1 MKGHDN
7 KDVELLRRFAKD
19 PEYFVFKMWGLT
31 RQTVR
36 PECRAEVASAIR
48 ELRLSDIRASH
59 FVPMG
64 REELRAGKH
73 FTWQQFVILTAV
85 RLGVER
91 KAPRWISVASG
102 HGIGKS
108 ATMSWL
114 LLWFLMCHLDAQVS
128 CTAPT
133 SNQMHDVLWKEVALW
148 IGRMPPEVAT
158 VYEWSADYVRMAE
171 RAKTWFARAR
181 TASKENSEALAGV
194 HGEHVMLMADEAS
207 GVADEIYRSA
217 AGALTGPNVFFLMFS
232 NWTRLT
238 GHFHESQT
246 VDAKS
251 YQSLVF
257 DSSESPIVDRSF
269 VDSIVRKHGV
279 ESDEYRIRVAG
290 TGPKAE
296 GVDAMGY
303 VPLLEESDLRE
314 ASDDRVAGRVS
325 YGIDPSGEG
334 SDPAAGVVRDMF
346 KAKVEHLD
354 EVSSPKDIARTAVDT
369 VKKYGVD
376 PQDCAYDNFGVGAD
390 VGKEVALF
398 DPKRPIDMAGV
409 NSGTEAE
416 DPDRFFNKRAELF
429 WRVREWVK
437 AGGSFVDLDR
447 WKDELMA
454 LRFRRTEGSRAR
466 IQVMDKRTMRKLG
479 LNHGRSPNRVD
490 ALALTFNR
498 KEQAQGA
505 PPVAYRQSAYQPISE
520 YEG

>member
-1 MKGHDN
+1 MPSPKTD
-7 KDVELLRRFAKD
+7 KELMARFQED

-31 RQTVR
+31 RQPILPGR
-36 PECRAEVASAIR
+36 RDEVAKAIR
-48 ELRLSDIRASH
+48 ECRLKDIRASD

-64 REELRAGKH
+64 REELKAGKH
-73 FTWQQFVILTAV
+73 FTWQQFVILAAV
-85 RLGVER
+85 RLGIAR

-148 IGRMPPEVAT
+148 IGRMPKEVSAL
-158 VYEWSADYVRMAE
+158 YEWSADYVRIVE
-171 RAKTWFARAR
+171 RPKTWFARAR

-246 VDAKS
+246 VDAGS
-251 YQSLVF
+251 YQALTF
-257 DSSESPIVDRSF
+257 DSSQSPIVDPSF
-269 VDSIVRKHGV
+269 VGSIVRKHGAD
-279 ESDEYRIRVAG
+279 SDEYRIRVAG

-296 GVDAMGY
+296 GVDAQGY
-303 VPLLEESDLRE
+303 VPLLEEADLRE
-314 ASDDRVAGRVS
+314 AADARVAGRVS

-334 SDPAAGVVRDMF
+334 SDPAAGVVRDAF

-354 EVSSPKDIARTAVDT
+354 EISSPKDIARLAVDT
-369 VKKYGVD
+369 VRKYGID
-376 PQDCAYDNFGVGAD
+376 PKDCAYDNFGIGAD

-398 DPKRPIDMAGV
+398 DPAKPIDMSGV
-409 NSGTEAE
+409 NVGVEAE
-416 DPDRFFNKRAELF
+416 DANRFFNRRAELF

-437 AGGSFVDLDR
+437 AGGSFVDLDK

-479 LNHGRSPNRVD
+479 LNHGKSPNRVD

-498 KEQAQGA
+498 IDQAQGV
-505 PPVAYRQSAYQPISE
+505 PSEPYRQPAYEPISV

>member
-1 MKGHDN
+1 MPSPKTD
-7 KDVELLRRFAKD
+7 KELMARFQKD

-31 RQTVR
+31 RQPVL
-36 PECRAEVASAIR
+36 PECREEVAKAVKES
-48 ELRLSDIRASH
+48 RLKDIHAGQ

-64 REELRAGKH
+64 REALRAGKH
-73 FTWQQFVILTAV
+73 FTWQQFVILAAM
-85 RLGVER
+85 RLGIAR
-91 KAPRWISVASG
+91 KAPRWITVASG

-148 IGRMPPEVAT
+148 IDRMPKEFSAL
-158 VYEWSADYVRMAE
+158 YEWSADYVRIVE
-171 RAKTWFARAR
+171 RPKTWFARAR

-232 NWTRLT
+232 NWTRLS
-238 GHFHESQT
+238 GRFHESHT

-251 YQSLVF
+251 YQEMRF

-269 VDSIVRKHGV
+269 VDSIIRMYGR
-279 ESDEYRIRVAG
+279 ESDEYRIRVSG
-290 TGPKAE
+290 EGPEAE
-296 GVDAMGY
+296 GVDAQGY
-303 VPLLEESDLRE
+303 VPLFDEGDLRE
-314 ASDDRVAGRVS
+314 AADDRVAGRIS

-334 SDPAAGVVRDMF
+334 ADPAVGVVRDAF
-346 KAKVEHLD
+346 TAKVEHMD
-354 EVSSPKDIARTAVDT
+354 EISNPKDIARQIVDT
-369 VKKYGVD
+369 LRKYSVD
-376 PQDCAYDNFGVGAD
+376 SKYCAYDSFGIGAD

-398 DPKRPIDMAGV
+398 DPGKPIDISGV
-409 NSGTEAE
+409 NTGVAPD
-416 DPDRFFNKRAELF
+416 DPLRFFNKKAELL
-429 WRVREWVK
+429 WRAREWVK
-437 AGGSFVDLDR
+437 AGGTFANLDK
-447 WKDELMA
+447 WKDELTSM
-454 LRFRRTEGSRAR
+454 RYRRTSGKRDL
-466 IQVMDKRTMRKLG
+466 IQIMDKRTMRKLG
-479 LNHGRSPNRVD
+479 LNHGKSPNRVD

-498 KEQAQGA
+498 MDQAQGT
-505 PPVAYRQSAYQPISE
+505 PTQPYRQPAYEPMSV